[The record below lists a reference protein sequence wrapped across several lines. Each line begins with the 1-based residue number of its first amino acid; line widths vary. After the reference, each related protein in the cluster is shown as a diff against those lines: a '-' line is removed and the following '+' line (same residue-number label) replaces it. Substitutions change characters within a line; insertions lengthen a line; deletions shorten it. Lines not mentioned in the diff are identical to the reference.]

1 MRKWIPTDSFMNIQ
15 WNSENARKKKK
26 LKTDCVLETTIIS
39 TACSNNN
46 LSVTFSIWLNMYIYT
61 CVYTTHGCKRTN
73 PTVPHINCILII
85 ISTTMDCEKS

>member
-1 MRKWIPTDSFMNIQ
+1 MRKQIPTDSFMNIL
-15 WNSENARKKKK
+15 WNSEKARKK
-26 LKTDCVLETTIIS
+26 TIIS

-85 ISTTMDCEKS
+85 ISTMDCEKS